1 MQNNSKM
8 IKAAIGAG
16 VALLYGFF
24 CFITG
29 SAKAK
34 NKQLEKE
41 LGDAKEAQKFSRK
54 LVNTSIDVKRQWLRD
69 KFSGK
74 KNG

>member
-1 MQNNSKM
+1 MQNNKL
-8 IKAAIGAG
+8 IKAMLGAG
-16 VALLYGFF
+16 VALFYGFF
-24 CFITG
+24 CFISG

-41 LGDAKEAQKFSRK
+41 LGDVQEAQKFSRK
-54 LVNTSIDVKRQWLRD
+54 LANISIDVKRQWLRD
-69 KFSGK
+69 KFTGK